1 MENRKAEPGG
11 RADNRHRLREILAV
25 FARHGIL
32 RGLTPVKLR
41 LIIQDL
47 GPTFVKLGQ
56 ILSMRQ
62 DMLPAEYCQELTL
75 LRADVSPMPFGEV
88 KEVVEAEYGVPMK
101 SLFLS
106 FEETP
111 LGSASI
117 AQVHAAVLR
126 DGNEVAVKVQR
137 PGVRD
142 TMARDI
148 VLLRRAAG
156 ILQRAGAIS
165 AAVMALLSDL
175 TREQH
180 RTKAMAMIGMTIGLS
195 FAVAMVVGPLL
206 TRAFGLSGLFL
217 ATGAM
222 ALVGIV
228 IVMFMVP
235 RSTGTL
241 QHRESGVARQAL
253 LPTLRHPDLLRL
265 DLGIFVLHAMLM
277 SSFIALPLALV
288 EKAGLPK
295 EQHWWVY
302 LTALLISFFA
312 MIPFIIY
319 GEKKRKMKRVLLGA
333 VVTLMLTELFFWKFG
348 DSLRALVIGTVVFFT
363 AFNLL
368 EASLPSLISKVSPA
382 GGKGTAMGVYSTSQF
397 LGSALGGILG
407 GWMFQHGGLSVVFL
421 GCAGLAALWLAFAVT
436 MRKPPYLTSLRLPL
450 SPEALREAGLA
461 ERLKA
466 VTGVTDAVIVAEES
480 AIYIKLD
487 TELLDRATL
496 EQLVNPAP
504 TCEA

>member
-1 MENRKAEPGG
+1 MHDPHSERMSGG
-11 RADNRHRLREILAV
+11 ETRAASGLALV
-25 FARHGIL
+25 FAFRMLGMFMVLPVLATYGMDLAGATPALIGL
-32 RGLTPVKLR
+32 AIGAYGLTQA
-41 LIIQDL
+41 I
-47 GPTFVKLGQ
+47 FQ
-56 ILSMRQ
+56 I
-62 DMLPAEYCQELTL
+62 
-75 LRADVSPMPFGEV
+75 PFGIISDRIGRRPV
-88 KEVVEAEYGVPMK
+88 IYLGLIVFA
-101 SLFLS
+101 
-106 FEETP
+106 
-111 LGSASI
+111 LGSVLAANADSI
-117 AQVHAAVLR
+117 W
-126 DGNEVAVKVQR
+126 
-137 PGVRD
+137 GV
-142 TMARDI
+142 I
-148 VLLRRAAG
+148 AG
-156 ILQRAGAIS
+156 RILQGAGAIS

-217 ATGAM
+217 VTGGM
-222 ALVGIV
+222 ALVGIL
-228 IVMFMVP
+228 IVVFMVP
-235 RSTGTL
+235 RATGPL

-253 LPTLRHPDLLRL
+253 IPTLKHPDLLRL

-277 SSFIALPLALV
+277 SSFVALPLALV

-319 GEKKRKMKRVLLGA
+319 GEKRRKMKRVLLGA
-333 VVTLMLTELFFWKFG
+333 VVTLMLTELFFWQFG

-397 LGSALGGILG
+397 LGSAMGGILG
-407 GWMFQHGGLSVVFL
+407 GWLFQHGGLSVVFL
-421 GCAGLAALWLAFAVT
+421 GCAALAALWLAFAVT
-436 MRKPPYLTSLRLPL
+436 MREPPYVTSLRLPL
-450 SPEALREAGLA
+450 SPEAMREAGLA
-461 ERLKA
+461 ERLRA
-466 VTGVTDAVIVAEES
+466 VVGVTDAVVVAEE
-480 AIYIKLD
+480 AAVYIKLD

-496 EQLVNPAP
+496 ERLVNNPAP
-504 TCEA
+504 TACEA

>member
-1 MENRKAEPGG
+1 MHDPHSERMSSGET
-11 RADNRHRLREILAV
+11 RAASGLALV
-25 FARHGIL
+25 FAFRMLGMFMVLPVLATYGMDLAGATPALIGL
-32 RGLTPVKLR
+32 AIGAYGLTQA
-41 LIIQDL
+41 I
-47 GPTFVKLGQ
+47 FQ
-56 ILSMRQ
+56 I
-62 DMLPAEYCQELTL
+62 
-75 LRADVSPMPFGEV
+75 PFGV
-88 KEVVEAEYGVPMK
+88 ISDRIGRRPVIYLGLIVFA
-101 SLFLS
+101 
-106 FEETP
+106 
-111 LGSASI
+111 LGSVLAANSDSI
-117 AQVHAAVLR
+117 W
-126 DGNEVAVKVQR
+126 
-137 PGVRD
+137 GV
-142 TMARDI
+142 I
-148 VLLRRAAG
+148 AG
-156 ILQRAGAIS
+156 RILQGAGAIS

-222 ALVGIV
+222 ALCGIV

-241 QHRESGVARQAL
+241 QHRESGVAKQAL
-253 LPTLRHPDLLRL
+253 LPTLRQPDLLRL

-319 GEKKRKMKRVLLGA
+319 GENKLKKTRVLIGA

-348 DSLRALVIGTVVFFT
+348 DSLRTLVIGTVVFFT

-407 GWMFQHGGLSVVFL
+407 GWLFQHGGLSVVFL
-421 GCAGLAALWLAFAVT
+421 GGAGLAALWLAFAVT
-436 MRKPPYLTSLRLPL
+436 MREPPYVTSLRLPL

-466 VTGVTDAVIVAEES
+466 VNGVTDAVIVAEEA

>member
-1 MENRKAEPGG
+1 MHDPHSDRMSGSET
-11 RADNRHRLREILAV
+11 RAASGLALV
-25 FARHGIL
+25 FAFRMLGMFMVLPVLATYGMDLVGATPALIGL
-32 RGLTPVKLR
+32 AIGAYGLTQA
-41 LIIQDL
+41 I
-47 GPTFVKLGQ
+47 FQ
-56 ILSMRQ
+56 I
-62 DMLPAEYCQELTL
+62 
-75 LRADVSPMPFGEV
+75 PFGV
-88 KEVVEAEYGVPMK
+88 ISDRIGRRPVIYLGLIVFA
-101 SLFLS
+101 
-106 FEETP
+106 
-111 LGSASI
+111 LGSVLAANSDSI
-117 AQVHAAVLR
+117 WGVIAGRVLQ
-126 DGNEVAVKVQR
+126 G
-137 PGVRD
+137 
-142 TMARDI
+142 
-148 VLLRRAAG
+148 
-156 ILQRAGAIS
+156 AGAIS

-407 GWMFQHGGLSVVFL
+407 GWLFQHGGLSVVFL

-436 MRKPPYLTSLRLPL
+436 MREPPYVTSLRLPL

>member
-1 MENRKAEPGG
+1 MHDPHSERMSSGET
-11 RADNRHRLREILAV
+11 RAASGLALV
-25 FARHGIL
+25 FAFRMLGMFMVLPVLATYGMDLAGATPALIGL
-32 RGLTPVKLR
+32 AIGAYGLTQA
-41 LIIQDL
+41 I
-47 GPTFVKLGQ
+47 FQ
-56 ILSMRQ
+56 I
-62 DMLPAEYCQELTL
+62 
-75 LRADVSPMPFGEV
+75 PFGIISDRIGRRPV
-88 KEVVEAEYGVPMK
+88 IYLGLIVFA
-101 SLFLS
+101 
-106 FEETP
+106 
-111 LGSASI
+111 LGSVLAANSDSI
-117 AQVHAAVLR
+117 W
-126 DGNEVAVKVQR
+126 
-137 PGVRD
+137 GV
-142 TMARDI
+142 I
-148 VLLRRAAG
+148 AG
-156 ILQRAGAIS
+156 RILQGAGAIS

-222 ALVGIV
+222 ALCGIV

-241 QHRESGVARQAL
+241 QHRESGVAKQAL

-407 GWMFQHGGLSVVFL
+407 GWLFQHGGLSVVFL

-436 MRKPPYLTSLRLPL
+436 MHEPPYVTSLRLPL

-466 VTGVTDAVIVAEES
+466 VTGVTDAVLVAEES

>member
-1 MENRKAEPGG
+1 MHDPHSERMSSGET
-11 RADNRHRLREILAV
+11 RAASGLALV
-25 FARHGIL
+25 FAFRMLGMFMVLPVLATYGMDLAGATPALIGL
-32 RGLTPVKLR
+32 AIGAYGLTQA
-41 LIIQDL
+41 I
-47 GPTFVKLGQ
+47 FQ
-56 ILSMRQ
+56 I
-62 DMLPAEYCQELTL
+62 
-75 LRADVSPMPFGEV
+75 PFGV
-88 KEVVEAEYGVPMK
+88 ISDRIGRRPVIYLGLIVFA
-101 SLFLS
+101 
-106 FEETP
+106 
-111 LGSASI
+111 LGSVLAANSDSI
-117 AQVHAAVLR
+117 W
-126 DGNEVAVKVQR
+126 
-137 PGVRD
+137 GV
-142 TMARDI
+142 I
-148 VLLRRAAG
+148 AG
-156 ILQRAGAIS
+156 RILQGAGAIS

-222 ALVGIV
+222 ALLGIV

-407 GWMFQHGGLSVVFL
+407 GWLFQHGGLSVVFL

-436 MRKPPYLTSLRLPL
+436 MREPPYVTSLRLPL

>member
-1 MENRKAEPGG
+1 MHDP
-11 RADNRHRLREILAV
+11 
-25 FARHGIL
+25 
-32 RGLTPVKLR
+32 
-41 LIIQDL
+41 
-47 GPTFVKLGQ
+47 
-56 ILSMRQ
+56 LSERM
-62 DMLPAEYCQELTL
+62 
-75 LRADVSPMPFGEV
+75 SG
-88 KEVVEAEYGVPMK
+88 
-101 SLFLS
+101 S
-106 FEETP
+106 ET
-111 LGSASI
+111 
-117 AQVHAAVLR
+117 
-126 DGNEVAVKVQR
+126 
-137 PGVRD
+137 
-142 TMARDI
+142 
-148 VLLRRAAG
+148 RAAG
-156 ILQRAGAIS
+156 GLALVFAFRMLGMFMVLPVLATYGMDLAGATPALIGLAIGAYGLTQALFQIPFGMISDRIGRRPVIYFGLIVFALGSMLAANSDSIWGVVAGRVLQGAGAIS

-180 RTKAMAMIGMTIGLS
+180 RTKAMAIIGMTIGLS
-195 FAVAMVVGPLL
+195 FAIAMVVGPLL

-222 ALVGIV
+222 ALLGIL
-228 IVMFMVP
+228 IIMFMVP
-235 RSTGTL
+235 RSTDTL
-241 QHRESGVARQAL
+241 QHRESGVAKQAL
-253 LPTLRHPDLLRL
+253 IPTLKHPDLLRL

-277 SSFIALPLALV
+277 SSFIAVPLALV

-333 VVTLMLTELFFWKFG
+333 IGTLMLTELFFWQFG
-348 DSLRALVIGTVVFFT
+348 NSLRMLVIGIVVFFT

-407 GWMFQHGGLSVVFL
+407 GWFFQHGGLSAVFL
-421 GCAGLAALWLAFAVT
+421 GCAALAALWLAFAVT
-436 MRKPPYLTSLRLPL
+436 MREPPYVKSLRLPL
-450 SPEALREAGLA
+450 SPQALRETGLA

-466 VTGVTDAVIVAEES
+466 VKGVTDAVIVAEES

-504 TCEA
+504 AREA

>member
-1 MENRKAEPGG
+1 MHDPHSERMSSGET
-11 RADNRHRLREILAV
+11 RAASGLALV
-25 FARHGIL
+25 FAFRMLGMFMVLPVLATYGMDLAGATPALIGL
-32 RGLTPVKLR
+32 AIGAYGLTQA
-41 LIIQDL
+41 I
-47 GPTFVKLGQ
+47 FQ
-56 ILSMRQ
+56 I
-62 DMLPAEYCQELTL
+62 
-75 LRADVSPMPFGEV
+75 PFGV
-88 KEVVEAEYGVPMK
+88 ISDRIGRRPVIYLGLIVFA
-101 SLFLS
+101 
-106 FEETP
+106 
-111 LGSASI
+111 LGSVLAANSDSI
-117 AQVHAAVLR
+117 W
-126 DGNEVAVKVQR
+126 
-137 PGVRD
+137 GV
-142 TMARDI
+142 I
-148 VLLRRAAG
+148 AG
-156 ILQRAGAIS
+156 RILQGAGAIS

-222 ALVGIV
+222 ALCGIV

-241 QHRESGVARQAL
+241 QHRESGVAKQAL

-407 GWMFQHGGLSVVFL
+407 GWLFQHGGLSVVFL

-436 MRKPPYLTSLRLPL
+436 MREPPYVTSLRLPL

-466 VTGVTDAVIVAEES
+466 VTGVTDAVLVTEES

>member
-1 MENRKAEPGG
+1 MHDPHSERMSSGET
-11 RADNRHRLREILAV
+11 RAASGLALV
-25 FARHGIL
+25 FAFRMLGMFMVLPVLATYGMDLAGATPALIGL
-32 RGLTPVKLR
+32 AIGAYGLTQA
-41 LIIQDL
+41 I
-47 GPTFVKLGQ
+47 FQ
-56 ILSMRQ
+56 I
-62 DMLPAEYCQELTL
+62 
-75 LRADVSPMPFGEV
+75 PFGIISDRIGRRPV
-88 KEVVEAEYGVPMK
+88 IYLGLIVFA
-101 SLFLS
+101 
-106 FEETP
+106 
-111 LGSASI
+111 LGSVLAANADSI
-117 AQVHAAVLR
+117 W
-126 DGNEVAVKVQR
+126 
-137 PGVRD
+137 GV
-142 TMARDI
+142 I
-148 VLLRRAAG
+148 AG
-156 ILQRAGAIS
+156 RILQGAGAIS

-222 ALVGIV
+222 ALIGILIVAV
-228 IVMFMVP
+228 IVP
-235 RSTGTL
+235 RSTGPL

-253 LPTLRHPDLLRL
+253 VPTLKHPDLLRL

-277 SSFIALPLALV
+277 SSFVALPLALV

-302 LTALLISFFA
+302 LTALVISFFA

-319 GEKKRKMKRVLLGA
+319 GEKRRKMKRVLLGA
-333 VVTLMLTELFFWKFG
+333 VVTLMLTELFFWQFG

-407 GWMFQHGGLSVVFL
+407 GWLFQHGGLSVVFL
-421 GCAGLAALWLAFAVT
+421 GCAALAALWLAFAVT
-436 MRKPPYLTSLRLPL
+436 MREPPYVTSLRLPL
-450 SPEALREAGLA
+450 SPEAIREAGLA
-461 ERLKA
+461 ERLRA
-466 VTGVTDAVIVAEES
+466 VVGVTDAVVVADE
-480 AIYIKLD
+480 AAVYIKLD

-496 EQLVNPAP
+496 ERLVNNPAP
-504 TCEA
+504 AACEA

>member
-1 MENRKAEPGG
+1 MHDPHSERMSSGET
-11 RADNRHRLREILAV
+11 RAASGLALV
-25 FARHGIL
+25 FAFRMLGMFMVLPVLATYGMDLAGATPALI
-32 RGLTPVKLR
+32 GLA
-41 LIIQDL
+41 IGAYDL
-47 GPTFVKLGQ
+47 TQAIFQ
-56 ILSMRQ
+56 I
-62 DMLPAEYCQELTL
+62 
-75 LRADVSPMPFGEV
+75 PFGIISDRIGRRPV
-88 KEVVEAEYGVPMK
+88 IYLGLIVFA
-101 SLFLS
+101 
-106 FEETP
+106 
-111 LGSASI
+111 LGSVLAANSDSI
-117 AQVHAAVLR
+117 W
-126 DGNEVAVKVQR
+126 
-137 PGVRD
+137 GV
-142 TMARDI
+142 I
-148 VLLRRAAG
+148 AG
-156 ILQRAGAIS
+156 RILQGAGAIS

-222 ALVGIV
+222 ALCGIV

-241 QHRESGVARQAL
+241 QHCESGVAKQAL

-407 GWMFQHGGLSVVFL
+407 GWLFQHGGLSVVFL
-421 GCAGLAALWLAFAVT
+421 GGAGLAALWLAFAVT
-436 MRKPPYLTSLRLPL
+436 MREPPYVTSLRLPL
-450 SPEALREAGLA
+450 SPEALREAGLT

-466 VTGVTDAVIVAEES
+466 VAGVTDAVIVAEEA

>member
-1 MENRKAEPGG
+1 MHDPHSERMSSGET
-11 RADNRHRLREILAV
+11 RAASGLALV
-25 FARHGIL
+25 FAFRMLGMFMVLPVLATYGMDLAGATPALIGL
-32 RGLTPVKLR
+32 AIGAYGLTQA
-41 LIIQDL
+41 I
-47 GPTFVKLGQ
+47 FQ
-56 ILSMRQ
+56 I
-62 DMLPAEYCQELTL
+62 
-75 LRADVSPMPFGEV
+75 PFGIISDRIGRRPV
-88 KEVVEAEYGVPMK
+88 IYLGLIVFA
-101 SLFLS
+101 
-106 FEETP
+106 
-111 LGSASI
+111 LGSVLAANSDSI
-117 AQVHAAVLR
+117 W
-126 DGNEVAVKVQR
+126 
-137 PGVRD
+137 GV
-142 TMARDI
+142 I
-148 VLLRRAAG
+148 AG
-156 ILQRAGAIS
+156 RILQGAGAIS

-222 ALVGIV
+222 ALCGIV

-241 QHRESGVARQAL
+241 QHRESGVAKQAL

-407 GWMFQHGGLSVVFL
+407 GWLFQHGGLSVVFL

-436 MRKPPYLTSLRLPL
+436 MREPPYVTSLRLPL
-450 SPEALREAGLA
+450 SPEALREVGLA

-466 VTGVTDAVIVAEES
+466 ITGVTDAVVVAQEA

>member
-1 MENRKAEPGG
+1 MHDPHSERMSSGET
-11 RADNRHRLREILAV
+11 RAASGLALV
-25 FARHGIL
+25 FAFRMLGMFMVLPVLATYGMDLAGATPALIGL
-32 RGLTPVKLR
+32 AIGAYGLTQA
-41 LIIQDL
+41 I
-47 GPTFVKLGQ
+47 FQ
-56 ILSMRQ
+56 I
-62 DMLPAEYCQELTL
+62 
-75 LRADVSPMPFGEV
+75 PFGIISDRIGRRPV
-88 KEVVEAEYGVPMK
+88 IYLGLIVFA
-101 SLFLS
+101 
-106 FEETP
+106 
-111 LGSASI
+111 LGSVLAANSDSI
-117 AQVHAAVLR
+117 W
-126 DGNEVAVKVQR
+126 
-137 PGVRD
+137 GV
-142 TMARDI
+142 I
-148 VLLRRAAG
+148 AG
-156 ILQRAGAIS
+156 RILQGAGAIS

-222 ALVGIV
+222 ALCGIV

-241 QHRESGVARQAL
+241 QHRESGVAKQAL

-407 GWMFQHGGLSVVFL
+407 GWLFQHGGLSVVFL

-436 MRKPPYLTSLRLPL
+436 MREPPYVTSLRLPL

-504 TCEA
+504 MCEA